1 MHGTTVKNVKYV
13 MVKVCTLVMKIV
25 VSWDVRCVI
34 W

>member
-13 MVKVCTLVMKIV
+13 TVNVGTLVMKIV